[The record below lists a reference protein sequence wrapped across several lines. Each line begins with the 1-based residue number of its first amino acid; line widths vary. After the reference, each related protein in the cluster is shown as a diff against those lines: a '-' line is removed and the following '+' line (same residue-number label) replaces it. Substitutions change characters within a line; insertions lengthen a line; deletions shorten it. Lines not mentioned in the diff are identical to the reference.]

1 MPPVVVHDNHPQPI
15 DFKTIL
21 QAVQQSDTGQWVA
34 VALAAPAVV
43 YTLFFSAKSLSV
55 WIWAFRRN
63 SMYLSDLCPRLY
75 IN

>member
-1 MPPVVVHDNHPQPI
+1 MPPVVVHENNPQPI

-43 YTLFFSAKSLSV
+43 YTIFLSAKSLCI
-55 WIWAFRRN
+55 WIWAFRRDG
-63 SMYLSDLCPRLY
+63 MRLSDRCPSLY
-75 IN
+75 IS